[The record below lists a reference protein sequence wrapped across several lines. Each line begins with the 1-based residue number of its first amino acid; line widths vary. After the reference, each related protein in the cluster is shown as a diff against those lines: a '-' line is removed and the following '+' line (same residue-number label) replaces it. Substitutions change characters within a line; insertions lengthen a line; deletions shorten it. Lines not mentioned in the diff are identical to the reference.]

1 MNERRTNTV
10 ISDAG
15 CRALSV
21 PQVAAELGVST
32 TLVWQEIKGAGS
44 GQSDLENGFSS
55 SGWNWKRTSARPRC
69 SDGRRRAAVVR
80 EPGRGRQ
87 APRYFPVENVRTDTR
102 RDDTEPQVRGL
113 D

>member
-32 TLVWQEIKGAGS
+32 TLVWQEIK
-44 GQSDLENGFSS
+44 
-55 SGWNWKRTSARPRC
+55 
-69 SDGRRRAAVVR
+69 RRRLRSIRFGKRVLIERVELEAYLS
-80 EPGRGRQ
+80 Q
-87 APRYFPVENVRTDTR
+87 A
-102 RDDTEPQVRGL
+102 QVQ
-113 D
+113 